1 METPIKSFM
10 ADINSSGKLKR
21 LDRKTEEAYI
31 SIYRDRSRPVPVRIA
46 AKNAVLG
53 SHMPFIVSC
62 ARKFSTKDMP
72 VSDLVNEAF
81 VGLSNAIDRYDP
93 AREAKFLSYAVWWI
107 RESIESY
114 INNRKNLVRIPAN
127 TRAELRSVFRE
138 SSRTGKSPES
148 VAEERGRDGIVAD
161 ALAALVPV
169 SMDTPVRDAGR
180 SAGSGG
186 QDGGELTLGDTL
198 AGPDLSDELADS
210 DTREKLRAAV
220 KELPARELRV
230 VRDYFGL
237 ESGSGLTYRQIGEP
251 AGCSGERIRQIKKRA
266 LRKLAGRLE
275 GTRLCNLG

>member
-10 ADINSSGKLKR
+10 ADLNSSGKPKR

-46 AKNAVLG
+46 AKNAVLR

-62 ARKFSTKDMP
+62 ARKFSTRDMP

-81 VGLSNAIDRYDP
+81 VGLSNAVDRYDP
-93 AREAKFLSYAVWWI
+93 SREARFLSYAVWWI

-114 INNRKNLVRIPAN
+114 INNRKNLVRVPAN

-138 SSRTGKSPES
+138 SSLTGKSPES

-169 SMDTPVRDAGR
+169 SMDTPVRD
-180 SAGSGG
+180 SGG

-198 AGPDLSDELADS
+198 AGPDLADELADS

-220 KELPARELRV
+220 KELPARELRI
-230 VRDYFGL
+230 VRDYYGL
-237 ESGSGLTYRQIGEP
+237 ESGSGMTYRQIGEP
-251 AGCSGERIRQIKKRA
+251 TGHSGERIRQIKKRA